1 MACSNLTAGFTLDCN
16 DSQGGIEKI
25 FIANGPVESITEAAG
40 VVTAITV
47 GGSALV
53 PPASPVAAPPP
64 APADF
69 FEFATPRQTSS
80 ITETTTV
87 SQENGTITFDQQL
100 TMVFNKMEADKR
112 NQMLLMAE
120 ATNMVVVAKDNNGKY
135 WSLGLERGA
144 YMTSGTS
151 VSGVAYADRNGYELI
166 VGGMEAKPMYE
177 ITGTIVE
184 A

>member
-25 FIANGPVESITEAAG
+25 FIGNGPVESITETAG

-47 GGSALV
+47 GGSAMV
-53 PPASPVAAPPP
+53 
-64 APADF
+64 PADF
-69 FEFATPRQTSS
+69 FVFETPRQTSS

-100 TMVFNKMEADKR
+100 TMVFNKMEAEKR
-112 NQMLLMAE
+112 NQLLLMAE
-120 ATNMVVVAKDNNGKY
+120 ATNMVVIAKDNNGKY

-144 YMTSGTS
+144 YMTSGTA

-166 VGGMEAKPMYE
+166 VGGMEASPMYE